1 MKHRSFFLSL
11 LKTKNPH
18 ILPPHLYLYP
28 ALFPQHQAASTLPCV
43 FIDDLLYTFP
53 VNNAH
58 GSSWS
63 PLFKQYIAFQI
74 HLCYVIHLFMFIAEQ
89 GSVVWIDHLFFVLS
103 SWWAFQL
110 FLLCTYHKC
119 WCYEYLH
126 TRFGMCTYWIL
137 LCIFPGMGRVR
148 RSDAGSNL
156 LRN

>member
-1 MKHRSFFLSL
+1 MKHRSFFVPVKNKKPSHLTTPSL
-11 LKTKNPH
+11 PIPCPT
-18 ILPPHLYLYP
+18 
-28 ALFPQHQAASTLPCV
+28 PQHQAASTLPCV
-43 FIDDLLYTFP
+43 FTDDLFYTFP

-63 PLFKQYIAFQI
+63 PLFKQYIAFWI

-110 FLLCTYHKC
+110 FLLCTFHKC
-119 WCYEYLH
+119 WCHGYLH
-126 TRFGMCTYWIL
+126 TRFGMCTHWIL
-137 LCIFPGMGRVR
+137 LCIFLGMGRVR
-148 RSDAGSNL
+148 RSDASSYL